1 MEGTQPSAAGGD
13 GAPTAR
19 YSRTCECRAPFGMP
33 TKGMVEVSP
42 EVPSRMTPFCRCTKT
57 GPGKAIPT
65 KWYTFSLF
73 QSDVADNSTRV
84 LRGNSL
90 AHNI

>member
-1 MEGTQPSAAGGD
+1 
-13 GAPTAR
+13 
-19 YSRTCECRAPFGMP
+19 
-33 TKGMVEVSP
+33 MVEVSP

-73 QSDVADNSTRV
+73 QSGPHTSSSTSFEDCVNVYALVV
-84 LRGNSL
+84 LTTW
-90 AHNI
+90 

>member
-1 MEGTQPSAAGGD
+1 
-13 GAPTAR
+13 
-19 YSRTCECRAPFGMP
+19 MP

-73 QSDVADNSTRV
+73 QSFSDNLESWFMP
-84 LRGNSL
+84 GPWSL
-90 AHNI
+90 PFSYYYA